1 MRSEASIVVD
11 PRAVTPVPQAP
22 ASRPPLPQ
30 SPLAQPSFVQTQP
43 AHPQFAQPPV
53 QTQPPPPRRFSQPGP
68 YVPLPADKSGFEAF
82 MREQARANGATGSRL
97 NWNQQETLLIPKD
110 DIGSGPRAVLDA
122 KNVRWAFAGA
132 GLVAVIVG
140 AISVFHGTPIQSVK
154 LKPAITVI
162 ATEPSG
168 AELVQGGAVLGNT
181 PMEVPRPSAGFSEFS
196 VRMAGF
202 QPETVRLSPQSKE
215 AIRLT
220 LTPAAP

>member
-1 MRSEASIVVD
+1 M
-11 PRAVTPVPQAP
+11 P
-22 ASRPPLPQ
+22 
-30 SPLAQPSFVQTQP
+30 AQPV
-43 AHPQFAQPPV
+43 HPQFVAQPPV
-53 QTQPPPPRRFSQPGP
+53 QTQPPPPRRFAQPGP

-110 DIGSGPRAVLDA
+110 DIGSGPRTVLDA

-140 AISVFHGTPIQSVK
+140 AISVFHPGGNVHSVP
-154 LKPAITVI
+154 LKPATSTVI

-168 AELVQGGAVLGNT
+168 AELMQGGAVLGNT
-181 PMEVPRPSAGFSEFS
+181 PMEVPRPTAGFTEFS

-202 QPETVRLSPQSKE
+202 QSETVRLSPQSKE